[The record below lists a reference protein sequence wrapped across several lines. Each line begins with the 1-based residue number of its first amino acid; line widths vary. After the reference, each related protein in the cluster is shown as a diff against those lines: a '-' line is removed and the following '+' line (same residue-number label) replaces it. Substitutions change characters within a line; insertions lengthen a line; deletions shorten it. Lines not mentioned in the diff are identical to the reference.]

1 MISKTMCVLFSE
13 SYSAVNNELA
23 AERTL
28 ATVPF
33 AGRYRL
39 IDFVLSSL
47 VKAGV
52 NDIGILTK
60 EHYGSLVDHL
70 GAGKDWDLDRKNGG
84 LKILTP
90 FARADSAAT
99 RSRSKTD
106 ALLSCR
112 TYLEKCNEEY
122 VILADTNIVMNIDFY
137 DLVKYHINKDADIT
151 VVYQKCS
158 DAVYSGLVIDEDR
171 DGRVIDAYYPAG
183 QMNDCQNQVL
193 KVFVF
198 NKKLLLS
205 LLDRAYTFGW
215 TDFERDFITKNINK
229 LKICGY
235 EHKGYCA
242 VINTVADLYQASME
256 MLTPARRKEVFE
268 SDTTILTRVKNSPP
282 TIYGFEC
289 KAKNS
294 LIADGCVIEG
304 TIEDCV
310 IFRGVRIEKGAVLKG
325 CVIGQNSVIHSGA
338 KLECVITDKEVEIGA
353 DRELSG
359 HPTFPYV
366 ISKGA
371 KV

>member
-1 MISKTMCVLFSE
+1 MCVLFSE

-171 DGRVIDAYYPAG
+171 DGRVIDAYYTAG

-215 TDFERDFITKNINK
+215 TDFERDFITK
-229 LKICGY
+229 
-235 EHKGYCA
+235 HQQ
-242 VINTVADLYQASME
+242 TQDLR
-256 MLTPARRKEVFE
+256 L
-268 SDTTILTRVKNSPP
+268 
-282 TIYGFEC
+282 
-289 KAKNS
+289 
-294 LIADGCVIEG
+294 
-304 TIEDCV
+304 
-310 IFRGVRIEKGAVLKG
+310 
-325 CVIGQNSVIHSGA
+325 
-338 KLECVITDKEVEIGA
+338 
-353 DRELSG
+353 
-359 HPTFPYV
+359 
-366 ISKGA
+366 
-371 KV
+371 